1 MVLAK
6 NWPFFQLFILE
17 NIYPKNVF
25 SDVLERKNGCIK
37 DKNKQFKKKK
47 NEDFSKEVYF
57 REYRPKQCV
66 LGYFRTEKRLPNL

>member
-47 NEDFSKEVYF
+47 NEDFSKEVSRWF
-57 REYRPKQCV
+57 WPKIGHFSNF
-66 LGYFRTEKRLPNL
+66 LF